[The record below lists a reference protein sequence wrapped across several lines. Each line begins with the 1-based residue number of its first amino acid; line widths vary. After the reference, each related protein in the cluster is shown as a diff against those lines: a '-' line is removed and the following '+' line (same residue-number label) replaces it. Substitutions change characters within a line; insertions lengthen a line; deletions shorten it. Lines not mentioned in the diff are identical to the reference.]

1 MGFVDVI
8 ESLLRDI
15 ALPRMAPVRQ
25 KFDGE
30 RLVDPVRELHA
41 RLRGEPTVGQVAAG
55 ARVAVAVGSRGM
67 ARLPELVAALVAELK
82 AAGARPF
89 IVPAMG
95 SHGGATAEGQQA
107 VLAQL
112 GVTEET
118 AGAPVVSSLDVVL
131 LGHLPSELPV
141 YVDRA
146 AAAADAIVVVN
157 RVKPHTAFRGPYE
170 SGLMKMIAIGLGK
183 QKGAEACH
191 QLGFKHMA
199 QAVPAVAGLIMQRL
213 PVAFAVATV
222 ENAYDEIAR
231 IEVVPAADIA
241 AVEPELLADARAR
254 MPFLPFP
261 ELDVLVIDWI
271 GKNISGDGMDP
282 NITGRYPTPYASGG
296 PVVNKLAVLDL
307 TAASEG
313 NANGVGTA
321 DFTTRALADKIDFAA
336 MYANGLTSTV
346 CAPTKLATVLPTDEL
361 ALKAAVKTSNILD
374 YGACRLVR
382 VENTLRLDRMWVSE
396 ALLPSLA
403 ALPSVTVCGELRP
416 MAFDDSGSVAKGPQD
431 YDW

>member
-1 MGFVDVI
+1 MDGVI

-15 ALPRMAPVRQ
+15 PLPRMALVRQ
-25 KFDGE
+25 RFDNE
-30 RLVDPVRELHA
+30 RVAQPERELRA
-41 RLRGEPTVGQVAAG
+41 LLRAEPAVAKLAPG

-67 ARLPELVAALVAELK
+67 ARLPGLVAVLVEELR
-82 AAGARPF
+82 AAGAMPF

-95 SHGGATAEGQQA
+95 SHGGATAEGQRA

-112 GVTEET
+112 GLTEET
-118 AGAPVVSSLDVVL
+118 AGAPIVSSLDVAL
-131 LGHLPSELPV
+131 LGHLTNGLPV
-141 YVDRA
+141 YADRA
-146 AAAADAIVVVN
+146 AAQADAIVVIN

-191 QLGFKHMA
+191 RLGFRHMA
-199 QAVPAVAGLIMQRL
+199 ETVPTAARLIIDRL
-213 PVAFAVATV
+213 PVLFGVATV

-231 IEVVPAADIA
+231 IEVVPAAQIEA
-241 AVEPELLADARAR
+241 AEPALLAEARRR
-254 MPFLPFP
+254 MPAIPFAQ
-261 ELDVLVIDWI
+261 LDVLVVDWI

-282 NITGRYPTPYASGG
+282 NITGRYPTPYAAGG
-296 PVVNKLAVLDL
+296 PAVNKLVALDL

-346 CAPTKLATVLPTDEL
+346 CAPTKLATVLESDEL
-361 ALKAAVKTSNILD
+361 ALKAAVKTCNILD
-374 YGACRLVR
+374 YRVCRLVR
-382 VENTLRLDRMWVSE
+382 IENTLRLDRMWISE
-396 ALLPSLA
+396 ALLPDA
-403 ALPSVTVCGELRP
+403 RRIPSATVCGDP
-416 MAFDDSGSVAKGPQD
+416 APFSFDEAGTLAKQPQD
-431 YDW
+431 YDTVL